1 MCGQWT
7 HRANVYFNLLQQANS
22 KLAHFHSCT
31 ILGPILKVGGAWV
44 QELNQRELILTPSLV
59 VSVQLSNVFSVL
71 SLCDLFLIFQ
81 FSLQLLYTIIS

>member
-1 MCGQWT
+1 M
-7 HRANVYFNLLQQANS
+7 HRQY
-22 KLAHFHSCT
+22 

-71 SLCDLFLIFQ
+71 SICDLFLIFQ